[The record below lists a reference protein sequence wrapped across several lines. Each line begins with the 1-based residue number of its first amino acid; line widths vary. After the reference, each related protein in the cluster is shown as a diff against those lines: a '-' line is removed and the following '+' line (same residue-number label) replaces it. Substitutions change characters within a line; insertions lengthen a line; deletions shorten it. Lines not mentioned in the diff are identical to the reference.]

1 VNPLHDFHFIRPA
14 WLLALPVL
22 WALALWLGRRRSR
35 RGNWSQLVDP
45 ELMQVLRL
53 DEADGSATRSP
64 WPLLAL
70 VWTLI
75 AVALSGPS
83 WQREHAPAFRAP
95 GAWVAILDLSP
106 SMNANDVAPSRV
118 ERARFALDDLLNA
131 AHEVRVGLLAFSD
144 GAYTVAPMTEDVA
157 TIKALLPPLSP
168 DLMPVAGDHLAPALQ
183 RAGEL
188 LKATQA
194 SNPQVIVFSDGFSD
208 PASAFAAAA
217 KLRSEGVTVNVVG
230 VGTANGAPVRGADGH
245 FSTDASGRTELTRFD
260 ADGLSR
266 LAASGGGRY
275 VPVDASGKLIA
286 SLPTSVHPG
295 ENAARA
301 KDVELTHWRDGGIWL
316 LPLLLF
322 FAALLAR
329 RGWL

>member
-1 VNPLHDFHFIRPA
+1 MNLLHEFHFIRPA

-22 WALALWLGRRRSR
+22 WALALWLGKRRSR

-45 ELMQVLRL
+45 ELMQALRL
-53 DEADGSATRSP
+53 DESDAGATRSP
-64 WPLLAL
+64 WPLLTL

-75 AVALSGPS
+75 AVALAGPS

-106 SMNANDVAPSRV
+106 SMNATDVAPSRV

-144 GAYTVAPMTEDVA
+144 SAYTVAPMTEDVA
-157 TIKALLPPLSP
+157 TIKSLLPPLSP

-183 RAGEL
+183 RAGQL
-188 LKATQA
+188 LKSTQT
-194 SNPQVIVFSDGFSD
+194 SHPQVIVYTDGFSD
-208 PASAFAAAA
+208 PASAFAQAA
-217 KLRSEGVTVNVVG
+217 KLRAEGVTVNVVG
-230 VGTANGAPVRGADGH
+230 IGTAGGAPVRGADGH
-245 FSTDASGRTELTRFD
+245 FSTDEAGHTELSHFD
-260 ADGLSR
+260 ADSLSR
-266 LAASGGGRY
+266 LAASGGGHY

-286 SLPTSVHPG
+286 SLPTRANAG
-295 ENAARA
+295 ENASRA
-301 KDVELTHWRDGGIWL
+301 DDIELTHWRDGGIWL
-316 LPLLLF
+316 LPLLLI